1 MHTGKYAYMHV
12 VVSPPVHPLD
22 LFCCRGATGP
32 RFAFQVESVPGL
44 VLFAVEDQEPC
55 TRDQG
60 PGTRE
65 QGPGPDA
72 DSATTSTTTTT
83 TTTTTTIPPGGGDG
97 NAPYD
102 DDDDDGD
109 DDAIVFSFST

>member
-1 MHTGKYAYMHV
+1 ML
-12 VVSPPVHPLD
+12 SCPPPVHPLD

-83 TTTTTTIPPGGGDG
+83 TTTTTIPPGGGDG

-102 DDDDDGD
+102 DDDGD